1 MKKHLLSVFILV
13 SGLTAFAQQTTP
25 SDALRYAV
33 IDLNGTA
40 RFRGMS
46 GAFGAV
52 GGDLS
57 AININPA
64 GSAIFNYNSG
74 TGTLGVFNT
83 KNSSNY
89 FGTTSSDSESIFDIN
104 QLGAVF
110 VFKDNGKSDW
120 KKIAVAFNY
129 EVNNNFDNSYF
140 SRGTNPNTSI
150 GNYFLNFAN
159 NGNNGNIFPVD
170 LLATQPG
177 ESVSDLYGYLASL
190 SNGFA
195 AQQAMLGY
203 QAFLY
208 DYNDGVTPD
217 PDVPDGPPFY
227 QSNIPAGSFYQ
238 ENSVVTEGYNGKI
251 TANVAAQYQD
261 KLYIGLNLNAHF
273 TDFRKSTSVYER
285 NSNNPTLGVQEIQF
299 DNELYTYGGGFSFN
313 LGMIAKFSDS
323 FRGGLAYES
332 PTWYRL
338 NDELSQRLIGVST
351 DGANVYT
358 DVVDPGIVNIYA
370 PYKIQTPGK
379 FTGSLA
385 YIFGKSG
392 LISFDYAIKD
402 YSNTQFR
409 PKREDLFRALN
420 STMSDQLTTA
430 SEYRIGAE
438 YKIKQASLRAGYRFE
453 ESPYKNGRTIGDLTG
468 YTAGLGYNFKGS
480 RLDLA
485 YSFSKRDSEMP
496 FMSSGMTDVAK
507 ISTKNNNILLSYTI
521 DF

>member
-1 MKKHLLSVFILV
+1 MKKYLLSALILV
-13 SGLTAFAQQTTP
+13 SGGSAIAQQTTP

-33 IDLNGTA
+33 TDLNGTA
-40 RFRGMS
+40 RFRGLS

-64 GSAIFNYNSG
+64 GSAIFNYNSA
-74 TGTLGVFNT
+74 TGTLGVFNS
-83 KNSSNY
+83 KNNSNY

-110 VFKDNGKSDW
+110 VFKDSGKSDW

-129 EVNNNFDNSYF
+129 EVNNNFDNSYY
-140 SRGTNPNTSI
+140 SRGTNPTTSI

-159 NGNNGNIFPVD
+159 FGNNGNIFPID
-170 LLATQPG
+170 LMETQAG
-177 ESVSDLYGYLASL
+177 ETVSDLYSYLASL

-208 DYNDGVTPD
+208 DYNDGTGTTPNT
-217 PDVPDGPPFY
+217 PPFY
-227 QSNIPAGSFYQ
+227 QSNIPPGSFYQ

-273 TDFRKSTSVYER
+273 TDFRKSSSVYER
-285 NSNNPTLGVQEIQF
+285 NSNNPALGVQEIRF
-299 DNELYTYGGGFSFN
+299 DNDLYTYGGGFSFN
-313 LGMIAKFSDS
+313 LGVIAKFSDS

-338 NDELSQRLIGVST
+338 NDELTQRLVAVST
-351 DGANVYT
+351 DGANVFT
-358 DVVDPGIVNIYA
+358 DVVDPGIVNIYE

-385 YIFGKSG
+385 YIFGKNG

-409 PKREDLFRALN
+409 PKRESLFRDLN
-420 STMSDQLTTA
+420 AVMADKLTTA
-430 SEYRIGAE
+430 NEYRIGAE

-453 ESPYKNGRTIGDLTG
+453 ESPYKNGKTVGDLTG

-485 YSFSKRDSEMP
+485 YSFSKRDSELP
-496 FMSSGMTDVAK
+496 FMSSGMTDAAK
-507 ISTKNNNILLSYTI
+507 ISSKNNNILLSYTI

>member
-1 MKKHLLSVFILV
+1 MKKYLLSALILV
-13 SGLTAFAQQTTP
+13 SGGSAIAQQTSP

-33 IDLNGTA
+33 TDLNGTA
-40 RFRGMS
+40 RFRGLS

-64 GSAIFNYNSG
+64 GSAIFNYNSA
-74 TGTLGVFNT
+74 TGTLGVFNS
-83 KNSSNY
+83 KNNSNY

-120 KKIAVAFNY
+120 KKIAIALNY
-129 EVNNNFDNSYF
+129 EVTNNFDDSIF
-140 SRGTNPNTSI
+140 SRGTNPSNSI
-150 GNYFLNFAN
+150 SNYFLNIAN
-159 NGNNGNIFPVD
+159 TGYNGGPIPLD
-170 LLATQPG
+170 LVETQPG
-177 ESVSDLYGYLASL
+177 ETITDLYGYLATL

-195 AQQAMLGY
+195 AQQAMLAYYG
-203 QAFLY
+203 QAY
-208 DYNDGVTPD
+208 IIDASD
-217 PDVPDGPPFY
+217 P
-227 QSNIPAGSFYQ
+227 SNPNSTFVSNVAPGSFYQ
-238 ENSVVTEGYNGKI
+238 ENNIMTTGYNGKI
-251 TANVAAQYQD
+251 TANIASQYQD
-261 KLYIGLNLNAHF
+261 KLYLGLNLNAHF
-273 TDFRKSTSVYER
+273 TDFRKSSSVYER

-313 LGMIAKFSDS
+313 LGLIAKFSEQ

-485 YSFSKRDSEMP
+485 YSFSKRDSELP

>member
-1 MKKHLLSVFILV
+1 MKKYLLSALILV
-13 SGLTAFAQQTTP
+13 SGGSAIAQQTSP

-33 IDLNGTA
+33 TDLNGTA
-40 RFRGMS
+40 RFRGLS

-64 GSAIFNYNSG
+64 GSAIFNYNSA
-74 TGTLGVFNT
+74 TGTLGVFNS
-83 KNSSNY
+83 KNNSNY

-120 KKIAVAFNY
+120 KKIAIALNY
-129 EVNNNFDNSYF
+129 EVTNNFDDSIF
-140 SRGTNPNTSI
+140 SRGTNPSNSI
-150 GNYFLNFAN
+150 SNYFLNIAN
-159 NGNNGNIFPVD
+159 TGYNGGPIPLD
-170 LLATQPG
+170 LVETQPG
-177 ESVSDLYGYLASL
+177 ETITDLYGYLATL

-195 AQQAMLGY
+195 AQQAMLAYYG
-203 QAFLY
+203 QAY
-208 DYNDGVTPD
+208 IIDASD
-217 PDVPDGPPFY
+217 P
-227 QSNIPAGSFYQ
+227 SNPNSTFVSNVAPGSFYQ
-238 ENSVVTEGYNGKI
+238 ENNIMTTGYNGKI
-251 TANVAAQYQD
+251 TANIASQYQD
-261 KLYIGLNLNAHF
+261 KLYLGLNLNAHF
-273 TDFRKSTSVYER
+273 TDFRKSSSVYER

-313 LGMIAKFSDS
+313 LGLIAKFSEQ

-351 DGANVYT
+351 DGPNTFT
-358 DVVDPGIVNIYA
+358 DVADPGVVNIYA

-385 YIFGKSG
+385 YIFGKNG

-409 PKREDLFRALN
+409 PKRESLFRDLN
-420 STMSDQLTTA
+420 AVMADELTTA

-453 ESPYKNGRTIGDLTG
+453 ESPYKNESTIGDLTG

-485 YSFSKRDSEMP
+485 YSFSKRDSEVQ
-496 FMSSGMTDVAK
+496 FVSSGMTDTAK
-507 ISTKNNNILLSYTI
+507 ISSKNNNILLSYTI

>member
-1 MKKHLLSVFILV
+1 MKKYLLSALILV
-13 SGLTAFAQQTTP
+13 SGGSAIAQQTSP

-33 IDLNGTA
+33 TDLNGTA
-40 RFRGMS
+40 RFRGLS

-64 GSAIFNYNSG
+64 GSAIFNYNSA
-74 TGTLGVFNT
+74 TGTLGVFNS
-83 KNSSNY
+83 KNNSNY

-120 KKIAVAFNY
+120 KKIAIALNY
-129 EVNNNFDNSYF
+129 EVTNNFDDSIF
-140 SRGTNPNTSI
+140 SRGTNPSNSI
-150 GNYFLNFAN
+150 SNYFLNIAN
-159 NGNNGNIFPVD
+159 TGYNGGPIPLD
-170 LLATQPG
+170 LVETQPG
-177 ESVSDLYGYLASL
+177 ETITDLYGYLATL

-195 AQQAMLGY
+195 AQQAMLAYYG
-203 QAFLY
+203 QAY
-208 DYNDGVTPD
+208 IIDASD
-217 PDVPDGPPFY
+217 P
-227 QSNIPAGSFYQ
+227 SNPNSTFVSNVAPGSFYQ
-238 ENSVVTEGYNGKI
+238 ENNIMTTGYNGKI
-251 TANVAAQYQD
+251 TANIASQYQD
-261 KLYIGLNLNAHF
+261 KLYLGLNLNAHF
-273 TDFRKSTSVYER
+273 TDFRKSSSVYER

-485 YSFSKRDSEMP
+485 YSFSKRDSELP

>member
-1 MKKHLLSVFILV
+1 MKKHLLSAFILI
-13 SGLTAFAQQTTP
+13 SGATAIAQQTTP

-33 IDLNGTA
+33 TDLSGTA

-140 SRGTNPNTSI
+140 SRGTNPTNSI
-150 GNYFLNFAN
+150 SNYFLNIAN
-159 NGNNGNIFPVD
+159 TGYNGGPVPLD
-170 LLATQPG
+170 LVTRQPN
-177 ESVSDLYGYLASL
+177 ETISDLYGYLATL

-195 AQQAMLGY
+195 AQQAMLAYFG
-203 QAFLY
+203 QAY
-208 DYNDGVTPD
+208 IIDAAD
-217 PDVPDGPPFY
+217 P
-227 QSNIPAGSFYQ
+227 SNPNSTFVSNVAPGSFYQ

-313 LGMIAKFSDS
+313 LGMIAKFSDA

-438 YKIKQASLRAGYRFE
+438 YKIKQASLRVGYRFE

-485 YSFSKRDSEMP
+485 YSFSKRDSELP